1 MEEVTPRLSIV
12 MPVYNESENILP
24 VLQAVQRD
32 VKTRPLEVLVVYDFE
47 EDNTVPV
54 ASRIKATFPE
64 IRLVRNDLGRGVLNA
79 VLKGFQVAR
88 APYVLVM
95 MADGSDE
102 PRDVDRML
110 DMAYAGAD
118 VVAGSRYVRGG
129 GQLGGPL
136 LKRTLSRLA
145 GVSLHWLA
153 GLPIHDATSNFR
165 LYSRRLLESVSIDS
179 AAGFALAIELTVKAH
194 RLGYRLAE
202 VPTTWHDRTVGASRF
217 RLWAWMPQYL
227 RWYWLGLGSRWQ
239 RRPEPLLLPTGQAL
253 AGVPRLTTVADP
265 PIRVLVVDDHAVFC
279 DGLATILRLE
289 ADIEVVGKGGSV
301 REAVQSARV
310 LQPDVVLLD
319 VHMPDGSGVEA
330 AKLIKKDRP
339 ETQVVILTSDE
350 DETVLRAAVQ
360 AGVTGYLSKQ
370 ESSAQ
375 VVQAVRSAAHGEA
388 LIAPYMLAR
397 LLHGMS
403 RIEQPRGGS
412 PLTPRELAVLN
423 ELSQGHDNATVARA
437 LRMSPNTVRTHVQN
451 ILSKLGV
458 HSKLEAVSKAVREG
472 WIEIAQKPAA

>member
-1 MEEVTPRLSIV
+1 
-12 MPVYNESENILP
+12 
-24 VLQAVQRD
+24 
-32 VKTRPLEVLVVYDFE
+32 
-47 EDNTVPV
+47 
-54 ASRIKATFPE
+54 
-64 IRLVRNDLGRGVLNA
+64 
-79 VLKGFQVAR
+79 
-88 APYVLVM
+88 
-95 MADGSDE
+95 
-102 PRDVDRML
+102 
-110 DMAYAGAD
+110 
-118 VVAGSRYVRGG
+118 
-129 GQLGGPL
+129 
-136 LKRTLSRLA
+136 
-145 GVSLHWLA
+145 LA

-165 LYSRRLLESVSIDS
+165 LYSRRLLDAVSIES

-194 RLGYRLAE
+194 RLGYPIAE

-227 RWYWLGLGSRWQ
+227 RWYWFGLSTRQ
-239 RRPEPLLLPTGQAL
+239 QAQPRLQPAGQAR
-253 AGVPRLTTVADP
+253 AWVPRLTTVADS
-265 PIRVLVVDDHAVFC
+265 PIKVLVIDDHAVFC
-279 DGLATILRLE
+279 DGLTTILSLE
-289 ADIEVVGKGGSV
+289 PDIEVVGKGGSV
-301 REAVQSARV
+301 REAVQSARI

-330 AKLIKKDRP
+330 AALIEKDRP
-339 ETQVVILTSDE
+339 QTQVVILTSDE
-350 DETVLRAAVQ
+350 DEAVLRSAVE
-360 AGVTGYLSKQ
+360 AGVTGYLGKQ

-403 RIEQPRGGS
+403 RVGEPRGGTGS

-423 ELSQGHDNATVARA
+423 ELSLGHDNATVARA

-451 ILSKLGV
+451 ILSKLYV